1 MLQFIHSSILDS
13 QAQTVVNTVNT
24 VGVMGKGL
32 AHAFRE
38 KYPAMFATYKK
49 LCDNHQLVVGKLWLW
64 RGENQWVLNFPTK
77 KHWRHPSKLEYI
89 ESGLA
94 KFVAN
99 YESRGIREIS
109 FPRLG
114 CGNGGLNWEDVRPL
128 MEKYLGDL
136 PIPIY
141 IHDFEVDIGSPEHK
155 LTFMSR
161 PYRRNFDVLIED
173 LRQICSES
181 VGLFKTIA
189 NKTPFRAEVT
199 NEGSL
204 NFLDPKNGINI
215 TVSPDELYE
224 AWAMLINGPLVE
236 SRLVGEA
243 KNASEYVLGLLAS
256 LPYAHA
262 VQLVNKV
269 GERSV
274 GIELSDDLSVEETT
288 TTSD

>member
-32 AHAFRE
+32 AQAFRE
-38 KYPAMFATYKK
+38 KYPAMFQAYKR
-49 LCDNHQLVVGKLWLW
+49 LCDNNQFSVGQLWLW
-64 RGENQWVLNFPTK
+64 RGANQWVLNFPTK
-77 KHWRHPSKLEYI
+77 KHWRNPSKLEYI
-89 ESGLA
+89 ESGLK

-141 IHDFEVDIGSPEHK
+141 IHDFEADIGSPEHK
-155 LTFMSR
+155 LAFMGK
-161 PYRRNFDVLIED
+161 PYRRSFDALRED

-181 VGLFKTIA
+181 GGLFNTVA
-189 NKTPFRAEVT
+189 NKTPFRVVVAD
-199 NEGSL
+199 EGNL
-204 NFLDPKNGINI
+204 NFIDSKNEVNI
-215 TVSPDELYE
+215 AVSTDELYE
-224 AWAMLINGPLVE
+224 AWVMLINGPLVE

-243 KNASEYVLGLLAS
+243 KNASEYLLGLLAS
-256 LPYAHA
+256 LPYARA
-262 VQLVNKV
+262 VQLVNKD
-269 GERSV
+269 GLRTV

-288 TTSD
+288 TSSD